1 MTMLFAILGLANTS
15 ISFANLESIA
25 ENLVFFS
32 TLVKYVSVVIKKY
45 GCGCKVLLK
54 LNSHFTLAWVPL
66 QRLEF

>member
-32 TLVKYVSVVIKKY
+32 TLVKYVSVVIKKI
-45 GCGCKVLLK
+45 
-54 LNSHFTLAWVPL
+54 WVWM
-66 QRLEF
+66 